1 MPITNFL
8 LLVFN
13 IGWLKNELNGL
24 IPNLSRYK
32 FQNWCR
38 ACEKWCKNT
47 ITACHFYA
55 KMKKKKTSQMCIK
68 NATLVLVSRSTL
80 FEIQPKKSHFTIRS
94 QPNPTS
100 IDLTELWNL

>member
-68 NATLVLVSRSTL
+68 NATLVLVSLSTL
-80 FEIQPKKSHFTIRS
+80 FENHTKKSHFMYNS
-94 QPNPTS
+94 
-100 IDLTELWNL
+100 LTT

>member
-68 NATLVLVSRSTL
+68 NATLVLVSRSMY
-80 FEIQPKKSHFTIRS
+80 IVRKSHKKVSFY
-94 QPNPTS
+94 NGNKM
-100 IDLTELWNL
+100 LTLK

>member
-13 IGWLKNELNGL
+13 IGWLKKLNGL
-24 IPNLSRYK
+24 IPPRNK
-32 FQNWCR
+32 FQNWC

-55 KMKKKKTSQMCIK
+55 KMKKKTSQMCIK
-68 NATLVLVSRSTL
+68 NATLVLVSLSTL
-80 FEIQPKKSHFTIRS
+80 FENHTKKSHYMYNSLAT
-94 QPNPTS
+94 
-100 IDLTELWNL
+100 